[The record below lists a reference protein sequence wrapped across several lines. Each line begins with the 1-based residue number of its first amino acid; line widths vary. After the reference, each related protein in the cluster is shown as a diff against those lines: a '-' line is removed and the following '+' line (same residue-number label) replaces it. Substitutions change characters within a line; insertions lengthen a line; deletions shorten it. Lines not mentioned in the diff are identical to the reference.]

1 MKTPLLAKI
10 LSKMPLMRYMGESKM
25 RKIIALGI
33 MLLFLGM
40 TISSTTGIYLEKQS
54 VKPTS
59 FGNTL
64 YVGGSGLGNY
74 TKIQDAIN
82 DSSDGDTVFV
92 YDDSSPY
99 FENVVVHK
107 SINLVGEDKDTT
119 VIDGNDTVDVVYV
132 SADWVNISGFKI
144 RNISYNPYNPF
155 AGMGIS
161 IGSNYCTIT
170 GNIISDI
177 DSTGLRLRWHS
188 KSNTI
193 TGNTI
198 SNNYEGIWLD
208 YSDSNTINGN
218 NISENNEGIVLAD
231 SSGNTITGNT
241 IISNDVYG
249 VWLDYSDS
257 NTINGNN
264 TISNNLFGIYLS
276 NSNSNTI
283 TGNTISNNDYDGII
297 LWYYSSSNT
306 ILKNNFLN
314 NQPHASFENCKNTWK
329 QNYWNRP
336 RLLPKLIFG
345 TMKLGNFTIPWIN
358 IDWRPALVPYD
369 I

>member
-1 MKTPLLAKI
+1 
-10 LSKMPLMRYMGESKM
+10 M

-33 MLLFLGM
+33 MLLFIGM
-40 TISSTTGIYLEKQS
+40 TISSSTELNPEEQS
-54 VKPTS
+54 IKPIS
-59 FGNTL
+59 SGNIL
-64 YVGGSGLGNY
+64 YVGGNGTGNY

-218 NISENNEGIVLAD
+218 N
-231 SSGNTITGNT
+231 
-241 IISNDVYG
+241 
-249 VWLDYSDS
+249 
-257 NTINGNN
+257 

-314 NQPHASFENCKNTWK
+314 NQPHASFENCKNIWK

-336 RLLPKLIFG
+336 RILPKLIFG
-345 TMKLGNFTIPWIN
+345 TMKLGNFTIPWIQF
-358 IDWRPALVPYD
+358 DWRPALRPYD
-369 I
+369 IGV